1 MLILSIEF
9 PKILSRIV
17 LMSQQMMAE
26 QLNSAEW
33 IYQIYSV
40 CSYWGVVPLTTSFGD
55 EIESFLFPILPRSL
69 HLRRE
74 QLTKYKALT
83 IKRLDQCK
91 YVEKLL
97 FTQHVCMKKIEFMI
111 IKPYWERIEMCATA
125 NIAQLEFL
133 FKEKHSLLQKK
144 VQRHSAKASAILFY
158 VQYFLLGLFLSD
170 SSPIIGNA
178 CH

>member
-1 MLILSIEF
+1 MNRSW
-9 PKILSRIV
+9 SDTSGSGSV
-17 LMSQQMMAE
+17 L
-26 QLNSAEW
+26 
-33 IYQIYSV
+33 
-40 CSYWGVVPLTTSFGD
+40 
-55 EIESFLFPILPRSL
+55 SFLFPILARSL

-91 YVEKLL
+91 YVEKSL

-111 IKPYWERIEMCATA
+111 IKHYWERIEMCATA

-144 VQRHSAKASAILFY
+144 VQRNSAKVKPLLVYFTFNTFDWDYFY
-158 VQYFLLGLFLSD
+158 HLTFL
-170 SSPIIGNA
+170 I
-178 CH
+178 

>member
-1 MLILSIEF
+1 
-9 PKILSRIV
+9 
-17 LMSQQMMAE
+17 MSQQMMAE

-133 FKEKHSLLQKK
+133 FKEKHSHPPKE
-144 VQRHSAKASAILFY
+144 SATPFSQGEASASLFY
-158 VQYFLLGLFLSD
+158 VQYFWLGLFLSLNLPHLKFE
-170 SSPIIGNA
+170 SLRA
-178 CH
+178 MYK

>member
-97 FTQHVCMKKIEFMI
+97 FTQHVCMKKLSLWLLNI
-111 IKPYWERIEMCATA
+111 IGNGSRC
-125 NIAQLEFL
+125 AQLQTLLNLNF
-133 FKEKHSLLQKK
+133 FSKKNTRILQKK
-144 VQRHSAKASAILFY
+144 VQRHSAKVKPLLVYFTFNTFDWDYFY
-158 VQYFLLGLFLSD
+158 HLTFL
-170 SSPIIGNA
+170 I
-178 CH
+178 